1 MNEEIVEK
9 LYDGDIR
16 VEKIFSNGCET
27 DWLLQ
32 DEDEFV
38 YLLEGNAILEYQDH
52 EKFLIKGDYEC
63 IPKNIKHRVKAP
75 SQNCT
80 WLCVFKKEKND

>member
-38 YLLEGNAILEYQDH
+38 YVLEGNAILEYQDN

-63 IPKNIKHRVKAP
+63 IPKNVKHRVKSP